1 MQNVWIIARRELGS
15 IFVQPIAY
23 VFIAAMTLITGLI
36 FGQQIAFLATGQGGT
51 PNVADPL
58 STFAFLG
65 VFAIPAVTM
74 RLVSEERQSGTME
87 LLMTMPVTDGQ
98 VIFGKFLAALL
109 MWIATVALTLI
120 YPFVLLRFGN
130 PDVGPII
137 TTYLLMILWGSALIS
152 IGVFTST
159 VFTNQ
164 INAFMVAFAL
174 ILVFYLFG
182 FLSNLPSLPVEP
194 IDLSTIM
201 RELSLVTHQESFFSG
216 VLAAKDV
223 LYYVLVTGVF
233 LFAAARF
240 FESRRWR

>member
-1 MQNVWIIARRELGS
+1 MQNVWIIARRELGA

-23 VFIAAMTLITGLI
+23 VFIAAMTLVTGLI
-36 FGQQIAFLATGQGGT
+36 FGQQIAFLASGQGGT
-51 PNVADPL
+51 PNVADSL

-65 VFAIPAVTM
+65 VFAVPAVTM
-74 RLVSEERQSGTME
+74 RLVSEERQSGTVE

-109 MWIATVALTLI
+109 MWIASLALTLI

-130 PDVGPII
+130 PDVGPIL

-164 INAFMVAFAL
+164 INAFMLAFAL
-174 ILVFYLFG
+174 ILIFYLLG
-182 FLSNLPSLPVEP
+182 FLSNLPSLPVN
-194 IDLSTIM
+194 ISTIM
-201 RELSLVTHQESFFSG
+201 RELSLVTHQETFFTG
-216 VLAAKDV
+216 VLTAKDI
-223 LYYVLVTGVF
+223 LYYVLITGVF

>member
-1 MQNVWIIARRELGS
+1 MQNVWIIARRELGA

-36 FGQQIAFLATGQGGT
+36 FGQQIAFLAAGQGGT

-109 MWIATVALTLI
+109 MWLVTVALTLI

-164 INAFMVAFAL
+164 INAFMLAFAVIL
-174 ILVFYLFG
+174 IFYLLG
-182 FLSNLPSLPVEP
+182 FLSNLPSLPVN
-194 IDLSTIM
+194 ISTIM
-201 RELSLVTHQESFFSG
+201 RELSLLTHQESFFSG

>member
-98 VIFGKFLAALL
+98 VILGKFLAALL
-109 MWIATVALTLI
+109 MWIVTVALTLVF
-120 YPFVLLRFGN
+120 PFVLLRFGN

-137 TTYLLMILWGSALIS
+137 TTYLLMILWGGALIS

-164 INAFMVAFAL
+164 INAFMLAFAFIL
-174 ILVFYLFG
+174 IFYLLG
-182 FLSNLPSLPVEP
+182 FLSNLPSLPVN
-194 IDLSTIM
+194 IGTIM

-216 VLAAKDV
+216 VLTAKDV
-223 LYYVLVTGVF
+223 MYYVLITGVF

>member
-1 MQNVWIIARRELGS
+1 MQNVWIIARRELGA

-36 FGQQIAFLATGQGGT
+36 FGQQIAFLAAGQGGT

-109 MWIATVALTLI
+109 MWLVTVALTLV

-164 INAFMVAFAL
+164 INAFMLAFAVIL
-174 ILVFYLFG
+174 IFYLLG
-182 FLSNLPSLPVEP
+182 FLSNLPSLPVN
-194 IDLSTIM
+194 ISTIM
-201 RELSLVTHQESFFSG
+201 RELSLLTHQESFFSG